1 MGSEGRY
8 ASTVA
13 AWSRVEAQVQLLMAY
28 LIEHELLDENGS
40 PRAASHL
47 LTKLEAQAQSLRAE
61 LGLSP
66 LALSRLIAVAERRGT
81 EHHSHEE
88 LDAEIKRM
96 VLEGH
101 AVLSDVAAAQL
112 GRLTERLGRG
122 EEGGGTDDADD

>member
-1 MGSEGRY
+1 VGSEGRY

-101 AVLSDVAAAQL
+101 AVLSDVAGRPAGTTDRAA
-112 GRLTERLGRG
+112 GAGGGGRG
-122 EEGGGTDDADD
+122 HR